1 METISKTPTVAYSE
15 SQLTALIID
24 IEMRKDKNGQDYWRI
39 YTQIDANNKPI
50 YLAFSQDYN
59 LSTQAR
65 SLLTNYPHRLVN
77 SQVLLTLRKKA
88 ELTKVINLAIVQIED
103 KK

>member
-1 METISKTPTVAYSE
+1 METTPKTPPVAYSE

-24 IEMRKDKNGQDYWRI
+24 IEIRKDKNGADYWRI

-50 YLAFSQDYN
+50 YLAFSSDYN
-59 LSTQAR
+59 LSPTAR
-65 SLLTNYPHRLVN
+65 SLLADFPHRLVN
-77 SQVLLTLRKKA
+77 SQVLLTLRKQEK
-88 ELTKVINLAIVQIED
+88 LTKVINLAIV